1 MKFIKRFFLILF
13 LLIILIYVTNITSI
27 PDSIILFQN
36 EELNLGTI
44 IGVNLDEENPNY
56 QVVQTSSSVQNTDA
70 VEKKKV
76 AVKLFNLINV
86 KEIEVNRVPNTTV
99 IPLGNLIGLKL
110 YTSGVLVIGMTEIE
124 GKKPYENSGIEEGD
138 MIVEVNNKEVTCTAE
153 LISTVNEAK
162 GEDLNIKYV
171 RDGVEYVANIEPIR
185 TEKNEYKLGLW
196 VRDGAAGIG
205 TMTYY
210 EPQTG
215 KFAALGHGIIDI
227 DTEDLINI
235 SSGELVSSRIASIV
249 KGEEGSPGEI
259 KGSISSGYTIG
270 EINSNTGFGIYGNV
284 KDTSRLNI
292 NSNNELEVA
301 NRDEIK
307 TGKATILLNLESE
320 VRKEYEI
327 EITKIFRNNNVNN
340 KSMLIKVTDEKLL
353 ELTGGIIQGMSGA
366 PIIQNGK
373 FVGAVTHVLVND
385 PTSGYA
391 VFGDLMIKES
401 REVN

>member
-36 EELNLGTI
+36 EKLNLGTI
-44 IGVNLDEENPNY
+44 IGVHLDEENPNY

-86 KEIEVNRVPNTTV
+86 KEIEVNTIPNTTV

-153 LISTVNEAK
+153 LISSVNEAK

-171 RDGVEYVANIEPIR
+171 RDGIEYVANIEPIR

-227 DTEDLINI
+227 DTENLINI

-270 EINSNTGFGIYGNV
+270 EINSNTGFGIYGNI

-307 TGKATILLNLESE
+307 TGKASILLNLENE

-327 EITKIFRNNNVNN
+327 EITKIFRNNNTNN

>member
-36 EELNLGTI
+36 EDLNLGTI
-44 IGVNLDEENPNY
+44 IGVNLDQENPNY
-56 QVVQTSSSVQNTDA
+56 EVVQTSSSLQNTSA

-86 KEIEVNRVPNTTV
+86 KEIEVNTIPNTTV

-153 LISTVNEAK
+153 LISSVNEAK
-162 GEDLNIKYV
+162 GEDLNIKYI

-235 SSGELVSSRIASIV
+235 SSGELVTSRIASIV
-249 KGEEGSPGEI
+249 KGEEGNPGEI
-259 KGSISSGYTIG
+259 KGSITNGYTIG

-284 KDTSRLNI
+284 TDTSRLNI
-292 NSNNELEVA
+292 NNNNEYEVA

-307 TGKATILLNLESE
+307 TGKASILLNLENE

-327 EITKIFRNNNVNN
+327 EITKIFRNNNTNN

-391 VFGDLMIKES
+391 VFGDLMIKQS

>member
-36 EELNLGTI
+36 EKLNLGTI

-86 KEIEVNRVPNTTV
+86 KEIEVNRVPNATV

-138 MIVEVNNKEVTCTAE
+138 MIVEVNNKVVTCTAE
-153 LISTVNEAK
+153 LISSVNEAK

-227 DTEDLINI
+227 DTENLINI

-284 KDTSRLNI
+284 KDTSKLNI
-292 NSNNELEVA
+292 NNSNELEVA

-307 TGKATILLNLESE
+307 TGKASILLNIENE

-327 EITKIFRNNNVNN
+327 EITKIFRNNNTNN

-353 ELTGGIIQGMSGA
+353 GLTGGIIQGMSGA

>member
-44 IGVNLDEENPNY
+44 IGVNLDEEIPNY
-56 QVVQTSSSVQNTDA
+56 QVVQTSSSLKDTDA

>member
-13 LLIILIYVTNITSI
+13 LFIILIYVTNITSI
-27 PDSIILFQN
+27 PDTIILFQN
-36 EELNLGTI
+36 EKLNLGTI
-44 IGVNLDEENPNY
+44 IGIHLDEENSNY
-56 QVVQTSSSVQNTDA
+56 NVVQTSSSLQNANA
-70 VEKKKV
+70 VEKNKV

-86 KEIEVNRVPNTTV
+86 KEVEVNRMPNTTV

-153 LISTVNEAK
+153 LISTVNEAR

-171 RDGVEYVANIEPIR
+171 RDGIEYIANIEPIK

-210 EPQTG
+210 EPQTE
-215 KFAALGHGIIDI
+215 KFAALGHGIIDM

-292 NSNNELEVA
+292 NNSNELEVA
-301 NRDEIK
+301 GRDEIK
-307 TGKATILLNLESE
+307 TGKATILLNLENE

-327 EITKIFRNNNVNN
+327 EITKIFRNNNANN

-391 VFGDLMIKES
+391 VFGDLMIKQS